1 MVSRKE
7 SAADIVV
14 SVGEDFPEVVV
25 ESLSV
30 TKNVDIET
38 IYGSGQTL
46 PDGYAIN
53 QVSYEGSMSCKGNRQ
68 DLDTAFFDDNG
79 IPQVL
84 GSITITHLD
93 GGETAFY
100 DILVTSEG
108 YEVNSGETV
117 ETSYEFIAMSKSIG
131 GDKDADPSDA
141 TEDGDAE
148 AAE

>member
-7 SAADIVV
+7 SAADITV

-30 TKNVDIET
+30 TKNIDIET
-38 IYGSGQTL
+38 IHGSGQTL

-53 QVSYEGSMSCKGNRQ
+53 QISYEGSMSCKGNRQ
-68 DLDTAFFDDNG
+68 DLDEAFFDENG
-79 IPQVL
+79 IPRVL
-84 GSITITHLD
+84 SSITITHLD
-93 GGETAFY
+93 GDDTALY

-117 ETSYEFIAMSKSIG
+117 ETSYEFVAMSKSTS
-131 GDKDADPSDA
+131 GDKDTDPTA
-141 TEDGDAE
+141 
-148 AAE
+148 

>member
-1 MVSRKE
+1 M
-7 SAADIVV
+7 
-14 SVGEDFPEVVV
+14 SVGEDHPEVVV

-38 IYGSGQTL
+38 IYGSGKTL
-46 PDGYAIN
+46 PEGYAIN

-68 DLDTAFFDDNG
+68 DLDSAFFDSNG

-131 GDKDADPSDA
+131 GEKDSDPSKA
-141 TEDGDAE
+141 TGDAE
-148 AAE
+148 ETTE

>member
-30 TKNVDIET
+30 TKNVDVDT

-53 QVSYEGSMSCKGNRQ
+53 RVSYEGSMSCKGNRQ
-68 DLDTAFFDDNG
+68 DLDQAFFDDNG
-79 IPQVL
+79 IPKVL
-84 GSITITHLD
+84 GAITVTHLD
-93 GGETAFY
+93 GGDTAFY
-100 DILVTSEG
+100 DIIVTSEG

-117 ETSYEFIAMSKSIG
+117 ETSYEFLAMSKSIEG
-131 GDKDADPSDA
+131 NKDTDP
-141 TEDGDAE
+141 TQ
-148 AAE
+148 